1 MKGQTEGATPKTQ
14 NDYSVGIKS
23 GVFGLVAN
31 VLLFVAKLLT
41 GIFTASIS
49 IMADAFNNMSDG
61 ASSAITVVGYKLAS
75 RPADREHPF
84 GHARFEYVAALIV
97 SVAMF
102 VIGAIFLKESV
113 GEIFSS
119 TALAEIRVYV
129 YVVLGLSILTKGAQA
144 VVYALAYKKT
154 KSLPMRAAAADSI
167 GDVAAT
173 TVATISTVI
182 RDLTGKNLDGYFG
195 ALISLFILFTAVKLM
210 KEGISPLLGAA
221 PSEDLVGTLRE
232 KILGYQ
238 GVLGVHDIVMH
249 SYGEGRTYAVVH
261 LEVSAEETLTAAHEL
276 ADRIEREVQ
285 QQTGVNLVV
294 HLDPRDTGAEKHSHE
309 KMLIAFLS
317 ARFPGIAVHD
327 FRLVKEGGTTRAFFD
342 AELAY
347 ESKVTKEEIVAALCD
362 FDPACE
368 YILQIDRK

>member
-1 MKGQTEGATPKTQ
+1 MPQIQ
-14 NDYSVGIKS
+14 NKYAVGIRS
-23 GVFGLVAN
+23 GVFGIVAN
-31 VLLFVAKLLT
+31 ALLFVAKLLT
-41 GIFTASIS
+41 GIITASIS
-49 IMADAFNNMSDG
+49 IMADAFNNLSDG

-102 VIGAIFLKESV
+102 VIGAIFLKESI
-113 GEIFSS
+113 GEIIASA
-119 TALAEIRVYV
+119 TTTEVQTYV

-144 VVYALAYKKT
+144 FVYARAYKKT

-173 TVATISTVI
+173 TVALLSALI

-195 ALISLFILFTAVKLM
+195 AVISLFILFTAVKLM

-221 PSEDLVGTLRE
+221 PSEDLVGTL
-232 KILGYQ
+232 KGQILGYQ
-238 GVLGVHDIVMH
+238 GVLGVHDIVLH

-285 QQTGVNLVV
+285 SKTGVNLVV
-294 HLDPRDTGAEKHSHE
+294 HIDPRDTGAAEHSHE
-309 KMLIAFLS
+309 KMLVAFLS
-317 ARFPGIAVHD
+317 ARFPGISVHD
-327 FRLVKEGGTTRAFFD
+327 FRLVKEEGKTRAYFD

-347 ESKVTKEEIVAALCD
+347 ESTVTKEEIVAALCD
-362 FDPACE
+362 FDPACD
-368 YILQIDRK
+368 YIIQIDRK